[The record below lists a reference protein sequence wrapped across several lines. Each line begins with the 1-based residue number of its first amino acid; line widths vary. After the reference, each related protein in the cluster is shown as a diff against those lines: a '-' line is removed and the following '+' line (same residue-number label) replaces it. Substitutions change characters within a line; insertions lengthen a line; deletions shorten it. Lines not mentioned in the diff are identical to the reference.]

1 MQVRT
6 LQCAL
11 ARYLQDL
18 VSSNAVTFVI
28 TQHTGF
34 QDGATPTLL
43 LMKDLIVQVSWPHRH
58 HNDFLHSSIMLDVS
72 KNSIYGT

>member
-1 MQVRT
+1 MRA

-18 VSSNAVTFVI
+18 VSTDAVTFVI
-28 TQHTGF
+28 TQQTGL

-43 LMKDLIVQVSWPHRH
+43 LIKDLLVQVGYLLWCNLLLVPHICKDLNIETYER
-58 HNDFLHSSIMLDVS
+58 LQ
-72 KNSIYGT
+72 